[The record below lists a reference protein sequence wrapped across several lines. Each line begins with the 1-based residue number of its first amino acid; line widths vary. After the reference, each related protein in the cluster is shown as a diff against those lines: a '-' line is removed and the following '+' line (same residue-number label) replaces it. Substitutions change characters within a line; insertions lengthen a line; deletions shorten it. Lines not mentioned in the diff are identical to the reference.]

1 MPNWSPT
8 RKVFSSINKD
18 IKALPFQEVRE
29 LYNAA
34 EEELLESI
42 QADLDYRYD
51 ETIAK
56 MYDDYSRENEAPYEG
71 NFSDQ
76 FSRPIAKASVHDLAR
91 LTTERIKSEFIEKY
105 GIPNHI
111 DWIMPQIVT
120 LLGSMRTSVGEDG
133 LISGKRFR
141 QDNFDTDWLKGIYRF
156 IMINTKSTYLKLQ
169 YKAPAKSYGSLV
181 PLILYAQRLTK
192 GTLYSRWSPDEL
204 TSVVHSDL
212 AEAMTYEVPEIS
224 DELLIQFRNE
234 GLTTKSGA
242 TAGQMKSAVSTHKLT
257 GIKDQAWNEI
267 PNLVQVMLTQ
277 IWMAHPS
284 NRTKY
289 MVLDP
294 RDWDI
299 MPPSLVSD
307 NVLIVRPNQVE
318 VAKTTAE
325 RW

>member
-8 RKVFSSINKD
+8 RKVFSSVNKD

-42 QADLDYRYD
+42 QADLDHEYD
-51 ETIAK
+51 SMIERKYAE
-56 MYDDYSRENEAPYEG
+56 YSDNNEAPYEG

-76 FSRPIAKASVHDLAR
+76 YKRPVATASVDDVAK
-91 LTTERIKSEFIEKY
+91 LTTERIKTEFIDRY
-105 GIPNHI
+105 GIPLHI

-133 LISGKRFR
+133 LISGKCFR

-192 GTLYSRWSPDEL
+192 GTLYSKWSPSEL
-204 TSVVHSDL
+204 HYVVHSDL
-212 AEAMTYEVPEIS
+212 AEAMNYVVPEIS
-224 DELLIQFRNE
+224 NELLLQFREE
-234 GLTTKSGA
+234 GLMTKSGA
-242 TAGQMKSAVSTHKLT
+242 TAGQSKSAVSTHKLS
-257 GIKDQAWNEI
+257 GIKEPAWNEI
-267 PNLVQVMLTQ
+267 PNLVQVMLVQ

-289 MVLDP
+289 MILDP
-294 RDWDI
+294 MNWDS
-299 MPPSLVSD
+299 MPPSLVSE
-307 NVLIVRPNQVE
+307 NILVKSNKPE
-318 VAKTTAE
+318 VAKVYAE